1 MLDARRIATWNR
13 WGGVAALMLAV
24 VLAGCGD
31 QQKAVAE
38 REQAEAKKAADE
50 GTGTA
55 ADQKTTA
62 ANEPEPA
69 PGEGRHTYTLP
80 SGTTLVGTLQN
91 TINTGKSAVGDPFT
105 LRTVSAEHVD
115 GATVVPAGS
124 TIRGH
129 VTYVNGA
136 GRVAG
141 GAELT
146 LRFTDLVLPDGTSYP
161 ISASPLRMK
170 GKGDAKE
177 SALEIGG
184 GAVAGGILGGVLGH
198 GSGDV
203 AKGAAAG
210 AVVGTGVAVAT
221 KGDQIVLSP
230 GQKVQVTLD
239 APVRVTRT
247 RSAS

>member
-1 MLDARRIATWNR
+1 MLDTRTLRKLSWV
-13 WGGVAALMLAV
+13 GGAAALVLAF

-38 REQAEAKKAADE
+38 REENKDQAATTTEDKLTQAGEEHAP
-50 GTGTA
+50 
-55 ADQKTTA
+55 DQRA
-62 ANEPEPA
+62 PEPA
-69 PGEGRHTYTLP
+69 SRTYTLP
-80 SGTTLVGTLQN
+80 AGTTFTGSLQN
-91 TINTGKSAVGDPFT
+91 ELNSGKNHVGDPFSI
-105 LRTVSAEHVD
+105 RTVLAKTVD
-115 GATVVPAGS
+115 GATAVPAGS

-129 VTYVNGA
+129 LSYVDGA

-141 GAELT
+141 GAKLT
-146 LRFTDLVLPDGTSYP
+146 LRYDSIKLPDGTTYD
-161 ISASPLRMK
+161 ISAEPLRLE

-203 AKGAAAG
+203 AKGAAVG

-221 KGDQIVLSP
+221 KGDQIVLGT
-230 GQKVQVTLD
+230 GQKIKVTLD
-239 APVRVTRT
+239 APLKVTRT
-247 RSAS
+247 RS